1 MKVQAK
7 KGANLPGAWIVN
19 PKDKGRKSIKSD
31 SNIYLENNEEFQIE
45 LFNPLKEC
53 ILADIRLNG
62 QSISKTGLIVKP
74 GQRFYLDCFVD
85 DKKKFIFQTYQ
96 VENNETTLESIE
108 NNGVMEVFFYKE
120 QAISIN
126 NWRDKY
132 KEFIVREPWWYPI
145 NPWNPWYYTGSTI
158 SYTNTLGNYTTNSSN
173 SFTLTSGSDLT
184 LSNCSFNSI
193 SGEINCSYTAN
204 LDSIETGRVEKGIT
218 SQQQFMEVDMD
229 FEKNYI
235 HHIVYNLLPTSR
247 KPVEVDKKSLTSSH
261 QAADLLIKLKD
272 LKDGGI
278 LTDEEFLMKKK
289 EILSRI

>member
-120 QAISIN
+120 QAVSIN

-132 KEFIVREPWWYPI
+132 KEVIVREYYPAYPWWYPR
-145 NPWNPWYYTGSTI
+145 NPWNPYNPWWYGTTGTTI
-158 SYTNTLGNYTTNSSN
+158 SYSSTTLGGNLTTCNSTNSNYSN
-173 SFTLTSGSDLT
+173 SFTLTSGTSDLNLT
-184 LSNCSFNSI
+184 NCSFNS
-193 SGEINCSYTAN
+193 STGEFTTS
-204 LDSIETGRVEKGIT
+204 DSIETGRVEKGLP

-247 KPVEVDKKSLTSSH
+247 KPVEVEKKSLTSSH

-272 LKDGGI
+272 
-278 LTDEEFLMKKK
+278 
-289 EILSRI
+289 